1 MKTIENIIMQS
12 KKNSISSLQLES
24 ILSDVKQGGVPD
36 FGFINDLKFGDE
48 KIGWQ
53 LFVGIITPFPKYQKL
68 ANYIKEYQEQKQLE
82 LQMYEKRFRNKRKQ
96 SSSTMNHL
104 KMNNFRKNMTQLNKL
119 QIRP

>member
-53 LFVGIITPFPKYQKL
+53 LFLGIITPFPKYQKL
-68 ANYIKEYQEQKQLE
+68 ANYIKEY
-82 LQMYEKRFRNKRKQ
+82 
-96 SSSTMNHL
+96 
-104 KMNNFRKNMTQLNKL
+104 
-119 QIRP
+119 